1 MFYKITVSGAVQGVG
16 FRPFVYREAKRLAL
30 KGYVRNTSG
39 GVEIVVYDGAFVE
52 ILKDKSQLPPLAVI
66 DNINICETDVS
77 DSFFSDFEILGSKF
91 GSGSTEIL
99 PDTAICED
107 CLRELNDSKNR
118 RHKYHFTTCTNCGPR
133 FTITSDM
140 PYDRNVTSMSLYP
153 MCDKCKK
160 EYNDSSDRRY
170 HAQTIA
176 CHDCG
181 PKFSFFKDG
190 KVIATSI
197 EAVDCAVTELKDG
210 KIVAIKGV
218 GGYHLCCD
226 ATNPHA
232 LKALRR
238 LIRRQTK
245 PLAIMVSDISSVSEI
260 AVMSDVEKS
269 LLISKERPIVVLEKK
284 DKDSFSEVSPLD
296 SIGIMLPYAAIHYLI
311 LDRVD
316 VPLIMTSCNLPGEP
330 MGTES
335 QSMVNLEL
343 SDDRTIVNRVDDS
356 VVKVIDDKSM
366 LLRRSRGFA
375 PKSIDVGVKKDVEII
390 ALGADES
397 NTFSIYKDGKVFMSQ
412 HMGDLSNAKVTSLW
426 EKNIEFFLKVT
437 KSKPSIVVCDIHPD
451 YYSTKYASEL
461 ALRLGAKVVPI
472 QHHVA
477 HAYSVGLEHGLS
489 SFVGITCDGSGYG
502 LDDGLWGGE
511 VFAVKDGDHKRVGHL
526 SEQML
531 VGGESAVKEPKKM
544 LFGILS
550 RFLTDAELSEVFGSS
565 AGIWGK
571 QIEQD
576 FNILKT
582 TSYGRI
588 FDAASAL
595 LGVCDTRTYSGEP
608 AISLESSVSGATPYV
623 LEPVI
628 EEKEGISILNT
639 TILFEFL
646 WKNKDKDKSRLVAT
660 VFDYVARGLYL
671 IAESLSG
678 DLPIVFSGGVAYN
691 RYVTGYMIKKGVL
704 VNSKV
709 PAGDGGISFGQIGS
723 VLGSN

>member
-245 PLAIMVSDISSVSEI
+245 P
-260 AVMSDVEKS
+260 
-269 LLISKERPIVVLEKK
+269 
-284 DKDSFSEVSPLD
+284 
-296 SIGIMLPYAAIHYLI
+296 
-311 LDRVD
+311 
-316 VPLIMTSCNLPGEP
+316 
-330 MGTES
+330 
-335 QSMVNLEL
+335 
-343 SDDRTIVNRVDDS
+343 
-356 VVKVIDDKSM
+356 
-366 LLRRSRGFA
+366 
-375 PKSIDVGVKKDVEII
+375 
-390 ALGADES
+390 
-397 NTFSIYKDGKVFMSQ
+397 
-412 HMGDLSNAKVTSLW
+412 
-426 EKNIEFFLKVT
+426 
-437 KSKPSIVVCDIHPD
+437 
-451 YYSTKYASEL
+451 
-461 ALRLGAKVVPI
+461 
-472 QHHVA
+472 
-477 HAYSVGLEHGLS
+477 
-489 SFVGITCDGSGYG
+489 
-502 LDDGLWGGE
+502 
-511 VFAVKDGDHKRVGHL
+511 
-526 SEQML
+526 
-531 VGGESAVKEPKKM
+531 
-544 LFGILS
+544 
-550 RFLTDAELSEVFGSS
+550 
-565 AGIWGK
+565 
-571 QIEQD
+571 
-576 FNILKT
+576 
-582 TSYGRI
+582 
-588 FDAASAL
+588 
-595 LGVCDTRTYSGEP
+595 
-608 AISLESSVSGATPYV
+608 
-623 LEPVI
+623 
-628 EEKEGISILNT
+628 
-639 TILFEFL
+639 
-646 WKNKDKDKSRLVAT
+646 
-660 VFDYVARGLYL
+660 
-671 IAESLSG
+671 
-678 DLPIVFSGGVAYN
+678 
-691 RYVTGYMIKKGVL
+691 
-704 VNSKV
+704 
-709 PAGDGGISFGQIGS
+709 
-723 VLGSN
+723 